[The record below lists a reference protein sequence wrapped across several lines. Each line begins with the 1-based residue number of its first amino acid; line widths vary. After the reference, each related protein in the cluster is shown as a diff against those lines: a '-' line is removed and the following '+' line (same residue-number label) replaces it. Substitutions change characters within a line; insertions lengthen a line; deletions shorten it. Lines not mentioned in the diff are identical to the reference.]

1 MAEITRPASTLSQTE
16 SELSAEESAVLQKV
30 LQALRQ
36 IRYGQIQIT
45 IQDGRVVQLDR
56 TEKQRFS

>member
-1 MAEITRPASTLSQTE
+1 MAEVNRPTGILP
-16 SELSAEESAVLQKV
+16 ELSAEESAVLQKV